1 MRIERLSSKDF
12 EEAMDFANMVF
23 SMTYGPMDFV
33 RFLPRLYKP
42 TDECMGRNLV
52 VRENGKIRALVG
64 MYPDQVM
71 IGDVRLRLGGIG
83 AVSSHP
89 GDRGKGWM
97 KLLMERQI
105 EAMVQEGT
113 DLSFLVGQRQRYGY
127 FGYEKAG
134 SILECKVTANNLRHF
149 NESRNVEPISFE
161 PLRRDDAAHLSRA
174 KALHDTQPVRC
185 LRSLEEFHLYLLT
198 SYMQPWIALNRE
210 GEMVGY
216 LTANSGHDKITEL
229 FAEDGDSLAGMLSE
243 WLTRHMAPEVTIS
256 IPTWNR
262 EAARLIGSLAEDIR
276 LTNTGNWRIFDWR
289 KVAGALLSVK
299 CAQGGL
305 AEGELVVGIE
315 GHASLRISVRGDK
328 AACEAT
334 TEHPDVSWDPFVA
347 TRVLFGNIPSACVG
361 EMPRRVE
368 PLIASWFPLPLG
380 WLPQNSV

>member
-1 MRIERLSSKDF
+1 MQIERLSSKDF
-12 EEAMDFANMVF
+12 EEAIDFMNMVF
-23 SMTYGPMDFV
+23 SMAYGPMDFV
-33 RFLPRLYKP
+33 KFLPRLYRP
-42 TDECMGRNLV
+42 TDECMGRNIV
-52 VRENGKIRALVG
+52 VRENGRIRALVG

-71 IGDVRLRLGGIG
+71 VGDVLLRLGGIG

-105 EAMVQEGT
+105 EAMEREGA

-134 SILECKVTANNLRHF
+134 SILECKVTANNMRHF
-149 NESRNVEPISFE
+149 SESRNVEPISFE
-161 PLRRDDAAHLSRA
+161 PMQRDDEAHVSRA

-185 LRSLEEFHLYLLT
+185 LRPLEEFHQYLLT
-198 SYMQPWIALNRE
+198 SCMRPWIALNRA
-210 GEMVGY
+210 GDMVGY
-216 LTANSGHDKITEL
+216 LTASSGHDKVTE
-229 FAEDGDSLAGMLSE
+229 FSAEDGDSLLGMLSE
-243 WLTRHMAPEVTIS
+243 WLTRQRTPETTIS

-262 EAARLIGSLAEDIR
+262 ESARLIGSLAEDVR

-289 KVAGALLSVK
+289 KTAGAFLSVK

-315 GHASLRISVRGDK
+315 GHTSLRISVRGDT
-328 AACEAT
+328 AACETT
-334 TEHPDVSWDPFVA
+334 TERPDVSWDPLFA
-347 TRVLFGNIPSACVG
+347 TRVLFGNIPSAYVG
-361 EMPRRVE
+361 EIPRRVE

-380 WLPQNSV
+380 WLPQNYV